1 MTAAAVE
8 ELSCRRCD
16 FVGPFEAI
24 EHHLYG
30 VVGTVAPAH
39 TPPTLVVWGGEL
51 DEGEV
56 HMWTVSQIRNSVEQ
70 AHYAGFQVW
79 EHIAW
84 LLTSGADIEARK
96 CSIRLVS
103 TETDESF
110 FIHAAYE
117 IVDNHTSEAL
127 AVFRTRIDG
136 RA

>member
-1 MTAAAVE
+1 MTETKTE

-16 FVGPFEAI
+16 FAGSFEAM
-24 EHHLYG
+24 ETHLAG
-30 VVGTVAPAH
+30 AVGTVSPAH
-39 TPPTLVVWGGEL
+39 AAPTLVVWGGEL

-56 HMWTVSQIRNSVEQ
+56 HMWTVSQIRNSLEQ

-84 LLTSGADIEARK
+84 LLVSGADIEARK

-117 IVDNHTSEAL
+117 IVDSTSETL
-127 AVFRTRIDG
+127 AVFRTPIDG